1 MDLLKRRLSLH
12 LAASDTGAPN
22 RVTAYRGAFH
32 RATLSWLDKNL
43 QNRRTVHRELKEQ
56 PVPGLN
62 LSRAEAKERA
72 DHLFVD
78 SYVVTLDVTKGEE
91 TFYSRSEV
99 SFTCNKPGYSTF
111 IDAVGRSVISATL
124 NGVAV
129 DTSNFDGETIF
140 IKDLAAQN
148 LLVIE
153 LEAEY
158 SKSGEGLQRS
168 VDPSDGEIYLY
179 SQGETAH
186 IRNMFACF
194 DQPALKAT
202 FTLMVTTPGH
212 WQAVSNNPVESKV
225 AKGDL
230 VEWKFTTTPRIATY
244 LDALIAGPYSSVHDV
259 YKGQKEIPLGIYCRK
274 SMMQY
279 LDPEDVFLI
288 TKQGFEYFEKT
299 FGLAYP
305 FEKYDQI
312 AVVDFNFGAMEN
324 AGAVTFRE
332 DVLVFRSHMPE
343 KAYLSRANTILHE
356 MAHMWFGDMVTMSW
370 WDDLWLNES
379 FAEWSS
385 YLALVE
391 STRFTGA
398 WSEFNSARKNWAYRQ
413 DQLSSTHPIIA
424 DMVDMEAVNA
434 NFDGIT
440 YAKGAS
446 VLHQLVAHVGRPQF
460 IAALQTYFA
469 KHAWGNTTLEDLLVE
484 LEASSGRKLDSWVN
498 TWLQTAGVNTLRPSL
513 VIEGDAY
520 KSVTITQEAPLIP
533 VGSQELRPHRLAVG
547 LYDIDAGSL
556 KLRKTVELDVVGGS
570 TVVTELAGEKLADLL
585 LINDRDL
592 SYAKLRF
599 DDRSIA
605 TLKTHLGKL
614 DDALARALCWA
625 AIWDMHRDAEIST
638 SDFMEIALNSLA
650 KESDDA
656 IVTIVMSQLSTSVE
670 AYAKDHN
677 RDIYRE
683 KLATGLWDLVQS
695 SKPGSDLQLLSSR
708 AFASNAQSA
717 DQAAKIGELLN
728 GSAPGLKV
736 DTDLRWYFLIAMT
749 ERGLTTKTELDAEL
763 ESDKTTTGNLA
774 YQTCLAAMPNAEA
787 KAHAF
792 NKVLNEEIATSE
804 RSALI
809 MGFQRPIQRALL
821 DPFVAL
827 YFDNLLTV
835 WDAKSYEGAAKY
847 VTGFYPT
854 YVVRQSTVDATDAW
868 LAGPGKESPAVLRK
882 LVKESQDGLIRA
894 LKVQALDK

>member
-1 MDLLKRRLSLH
+1 
-12 LAASDTGAPN
+12 
-22 RVTAYRGAFH
+22 
-32 RATLSWLDKNL
+32 
-43 QNRRTVHRELKEQ
+43 
-56 PVPGLN
+56 VPGLN

-72 DHLFVD
+72 DHLYVN

-91 TFYSRSEV
+91 TFYSKSEV
-99 SFTCNKPGYSTF
+99 SFTCNKPGFATF

-129 DTSNFDGETIF
+129 DTSNFDGESIF
-140 IKDLAAQN
+140 LTNLAADN

-153 LEAEY
+153 IEAEY

-168 VDPSDGEIYLY
+168 VDPSDGEVYLY

-186 IRNMFACF
+186 IRNMFPCF

-202 FTLMVTTPGH
+202 FSLTVTTPGH
-212 WQAVSNNPVESKV
+212 WEAVSNNPVESKV

-230 VEWKFTTTPRIATY
+230 VEWKFSTTPRIATY

-259 YKGQKEIPLGIYCRK
+259 YKGQKEIPMGIYCRK

-279 LDPEDVFLI
+279 LDPEDIFLI

-332 DVLVFRSHMPE
+332 DVLVFRSHMPD

-385 YLALVE
+385 YLALSE
-391 STRFTGA
+391 ATRFKGA

-413 DQLSSTHPIIA
+413 DQLVSTHPIIA

-446 VLHQLVAHVGRPQF
+446 VLQQLVAHVGRPQF
-460 IAALQTYFA
+460 IAALQKYFA

-484 LEASSGRKLDSWVN
+484 LEATSGRKLESWVN
-498 TWLQTAGVNTLRPSL
+498 TWLQTAGVNTLRPAL
-513 VIEGDAY
+513 EIEGDVY
-520 KSVTITQEAPLIP
+520 KSITIKQETPLVP
-533 VGSQELRPHRLAVG
+533 ADSKELRPHRLAVG
-547 LYDIDAGSL
+547 LYDIKGDSL
-556 KLRKTVELDVVGGS
+556 QLRKSVELDVAGAA
-570 TVVTELAGEKLADLL
+570 TVVADLAGEKVADLL

-605 TLKTHLGKL
+605 TLKTHLGKF

-625 AIWDMHRDAEIST
+625 SIWDMHRDAEIS
-638 SDFMEIALNSLA
+638 SADFLEIALNGLA
-650 KESDDA
+650 GETDDA
-656 IVTIVMSQLSTSVE
+656 IVNIVLMQLNTSVE
-670 AYAKDHN
+670 AYAKDSN
-677 RDIYRE
+677 RAAYRE
-683 KLATGLWDLVQS
+683 QLADGLWALTQS
-695 SKPGSDLQLLSSR
+695 SAPGSDLQLLISR
-708 AFASNAQSA
+708 AFAINAHTTEQT
-717 DQAAKIGELLN
+717 AKIRELLN
-728 GSAPGLKV
+728 GGVPGLKV
-736 DTDLRWYFLIAMT
+736 DTDLRWYFLIALT
-749 ERGLTTKTELDAEL
+749 ERGATTRGELDAEL
-763 ESDKTTTGNLA
+763 AKDNTTTGNVA
-774 YQTCLAAMPNAEA
+774 FETCLAAMPNHEA
-787 KAHAF
+787 KAYAF
-792 NKVLNEEIATSE
+792 NKMLNEDIVTSM
-804 RSALI
+804 RSALVA
-809 MGFQRPIQRALL
+809 GFQRPIQRDLL
-821 DPFVAL
+821 EPFVNL
-827 YFDNLLTV
+827 YFDNLISA
-835 WDAKSYEGAAKY
+835 WESKSYEGAAKY
-847 VTGFYPT
+847 VSGFYPT
-854 YVVRQSTVDATDAW
+854 WIVKQSTVDATNAW
-868 LAGPGKESPAVLRK
+868 LNGAGKDSPAVLRK

>member
-1 MDLLKRRLSLH
+1 
-12 LAASDTGAPN
+12 
-22 RVTAYRGAFH
+22 
-32 RATLSWLDKNL
+32 
-43 QNRRTVHRELKEQ
+43 
-56 PVPGLN
+56 VPGLN

-72 DHLFVD
+72 DHLYVN

-91 TFYSRSEV
+91 TFYSKSEV
-99 SFTCNKPGYSTF
+99 SFTCNKPGFATF

-129 DTSNFDGETIF
+129 DTSNFDGESIF
-140 IKDLAAQN
+140 LTNLAAEN

-153 LEAEY
+153 IEAEY

-168 VDPSDGEIYLY
+168 VDPSDGEVYLY

-186 IRNMFACF
+186 IRNMFPCF

-202 FTLMVTTPGH
+202 FSLTVTTPGH
-212 WQAVSNNPVESKV
+212 WEAVSNNPVESKV

-230 VEWKFTTTPRIATY
+230 VEWKFSTTPRIATY

-259 YKGQKEIPLGIYCRK
+259 YKGQKEIPMGIYCRK

-279 LDPEDVFLI
+279 LDPEDIFLI

-332 DVLVFRSHMPE
+332 DVLVFRSHMPD

-385 YLALVE
+385 YLALSE
-391 STRFTGA
+391 ATRFKGA

-413 DQLSSTHPIIA
+413 DQLVSTHPIIA

-446 VLHQLVAHVGRPQF
+446 VLQQLVAHVGRPQF
-460 IAALQTYFA
+460 IAALQKYFA

-484 LEASSGRKLDSWVN
+484 LEATSGRKLESWVN
-498 TWLQTAGVNTLRPSL
+498 TWLQTAGVNTLRPAL
-513 VIEGDAY
+513 EIEGDVY
-520 KSVTITQEAPLIP
+520 KSITIKQETPLVP
-533 VGSQELRPHRLAVG
+533 ADSKELRPHRLAVG
-547 LYDIDAGSL
+547 LYDIKGDSL
-556 KLRKTVELDVVGGS
+556 QLRKSVELDVAGAA
-570 TVVTELAGEKLADLL
+570 TVVADLAGEKVADLL

-605 TLKTHLGKL
+605 TLKTHLGKF

-625 AIWDMHRDAEIST
+625 SIWDMHRDAEIS
-638 SDFMEIALNSLA
+638 SADFLEIALNGLA
-650 KESDDA
+650 GETDDA
-656 IVTIVMSQLSTSVE
+656 IVNIVLMQLNTSVE
-670 AYAKDHN
+670 AYAKDSN
-677 RDIYRE
+677 RAAYRE
-683 KLATGLWDLVQS
+683 QLADGLWALTQS
-695 SKPGSDLQLLSSR
+695 SAPGSDLQLLISR
-708 AFASNAQSA
+708 AFAINAHTTEQT
-717 DQAAKIGELLN
+717 AKIRELLN
-728 GSAPGLKV
+728 GGAPGLKV
-736 DTDLRWYFLIAMT
+736 DADLRWYFLIALT
-749 ERGLTTKTELDAEL
+749 ERGATTRGELDAEL
-763 ESDKTTTGNLA
+763 AKDNTTTGNVA
-774 YQTCLAAMPNAEA
+774 FETCLAAMPNHEA
-787 KAHAF
+787 KAYAF
-792 NKVLNEEIATSE
+792 NKMLNEDIVTSM
-804 RSALI
+804 RSALVA
-809 MGFQRPIQRALL
+809 GFQRPIQRDLL
-821 DPFVAL
+821 EPFVNL
-827 YFDNLLTV
+827 YFDNLISA
-835 WDAKSYEGAAKY
+835 WESKSYEGAAKY
-847 VTGFYPT
+847 VSGFYPT
-854 YVVRQSTVDATDAW
+854 WIVKQSTVDATNAW
-868 LAGPGKESPAVLRK
+868 LNGAGKDSPAVLRK

>member
-1 MDLLKRRLSLH
+1 
-12 LAASDTGAPN
+12 
-22 RVTAYRGAFH
+22 
-32 RATLSWLDKNL
+32 
-43 QNRRTVHRELKEQ
+43 
-56 PVPGLN
+56 VPGLN

-72 DHLFVD
+72 DHLYVN

-91 TFYSRSEV
+91 TFYSKSEV
-99 SFTCNKPGYSTF
+99 SFTCNKPGYATF

-129 DTSNFDGETIF
+129 DTRNFDGESIF
-140 IKDLAAQN
+140 LTNLAAEN

-153 LEAEY
+153 IEAEY

-168 VDPSDGEIYLY
+168 VDPSDGEVYLY

-186 IRNMFACF
+186 IRNMFPCF

-202 FTLMVTTPGH
+202 FTLTVTTPGH
-212 WQAVSNNPVESKV
+212 WEAVSNNPVESKV

-230 VEWKFTTTPRIATY
+230 VEWKFSTTPRIATY

-259 YKGQKEIPLGIYCRK
+259 YKGQKEIPMGIYCRK

-279 LDPEDVFLI
+279 LDPEDIFLI
-288 TKQGFEYFEKT
+288 TKQGFEYFEET

-332 DVLVFRSHMPE
+332 DVLVFRSHMPD

-385 YLALVE
+385 YLALAE
-391 STRFTGA
+391 ATRFKGA

-413 DQLSSTHPIIA
+413 DQLVSTHPIIA

-460 IAALQTYFA
+460 IAGIQKYFE

-484 LEASSGRKLDSWVN
+484 LEAASGRKLDSWVN
-498 TWLQTAGVNTLRPSL
+498 TWLQTAGVNTLRPEL
-513 VIEGDAY
+513 EIEGDVY
-520 KSVTITQEAPLIP
+520 KSISITQEAPLVP
-533 VGSQELRPHRLAVG
+533 ADSKELRPHRLAVG
-547 LYDIDAGSL
+547 LYDIKGDSL
-556 KLRKTVELDVVGGS
+556 QLRKSVELDVAGAS
-570 TVVTELAGEKLADLL
+570 TVVAELAGEKVADLL

-605 TLKTHLGKL
+605 TLKTHLGKF

-625 AIWDMHRDAEIST
+625 SIWDMHRDAEIS
-638 SDFMEIALNSLA
+638 SADFIEIALNGLA
-650 KESDDA
+650 GETDDA
-656 IVTIVMSQLSTSVE
+656 IVNIVLMQLNTSVE
-670 AYAKDHN
+670 AYAKDSN
-677 RDIYRE
+677 RDAYRE
-683 KLATGLWDLVQS
+683 KLANGLWTLTQNS
-695 SKPGSDLQLLSSR
+695 APGSDLQLLISR
-708 AFASNAQSA
+708 SFVVNAQTA
-717 DQAAKIGELLN
+717 DQTTKIRELLN
-728 GSAPGLKV
+728 GSAAGLKV
-736 DTDLRWYFLIAMT
+736 DTDLRWYFLIALT
-749 ERGLTTKTELDAEL
+749 ERGATTKAELDAEL
-763 ESDKTTTGNLA
+763 AKDNTTTGNLA
-774 YQTCLAAMPNAEA
+774 YETCLAAMPNSEA
-787 KAHAF
+787 KAYAF
-792 NKVLNEEIATSE
+792 NKVLNEDIVTSV
-804 RSALI
+804 RTALI
-809 MGFQRPIQRALL
+809 VGFQRPIQRDLL
-821 DPFVAL
+821 EPFVTR
-827 YFDNLLTV
+827 YFDNLINA
-835 WDAKSYEGAAKY
+835 WESKSYEGAAKY
-847 VTGFYPT
+847 VTGFYPNWI
-854 YVVRQSTVDATDAW
+854 VKQSTVDATNAW
-868 LAGPGKESPAVLRK
+868 LNGAGKDSPAVLRK

-894 LKVQALDK
+894 LKVQALDH

>member
-1 MDLLKRRLSLH
+1 M
-12 LAASDTGAPN
+12 
-22 RVTAYRGAFH
+22 
-32 RATLSWLDKNL
+32 
-43 QNRRTVHRELKEQ
+43 
-56 PVPGLN
+56 PGLN

-72 DHLFVD
+72 DHLYVN

-91 TFYSRSEV
+91 TFYSKSEV
-99 SFTCNKPGYSTF
+99 SFTCNKPGYATF

-129 DTSNFDGETIF
+129 DTSNFDGESIF
-140 IKDLAAQN
+140 LTNLAADN

-153 LEAEY
+153 IEAEY

-186 IRNMFACF
+186 IRNMFPCF

-202 FTLMVTTPGH
+202 FSLTVTTPGH
-212 WQAVSNNPVESKV
+212 WEAVSNNPVESKV

-230 VEWKFTTTPRIATY
+230 VEWKFSTTPRIATY
-244 LDALIAGPYSSVHDV
+244 LDALIAGPYSSIHDV

-279 LDPEDVFLI
+279 LDPEDIFLI

-332 DVLVFRSHMPE
+332 DVLVFRSHMPD

-385 YLALVE
+385 YLALSE
-391 STRFTGA
+391 ATRFKGA

-460 IAALQTYFA
+460 IAALQKYFA

-484 LEASSGRKLDSWVN
+484 LEASSGRKLDSWVS

-513 VIEGDAY
+513 EIDGDVY
-520 KSVTITQEAPLIP
+520 KKVTINQEAPLVP
-533 VGSQELRPHRLAVG
+533 EGSKELRPHRLAVG
-547 LYDIDAGSL
+547 LYDIKGDSL
-556 KLRKTVELDVVGGS
+556 QLRKSVELDVVGAS
-570 TVVTELAGEKLADLL
+570 TVVTELAGQKVADLL

-599 DDRSIA
+599 DERSIA
-605 TLKTHLGKL
+605 TLKTHLGKF

-625 AIWDMHRDAEIST
+625 SIWDMHRDAEIS
-638 SDFMEIALNSLA
+638 SADFIEIALNGLA
-650 KESDDA
+650 GESDDA
-656 IVTIVMSQLSTSVE
+656 IVSIVLMQLNTSVE
-670 AYAKDHN
+670 AYSQDSH
-677 RDIYRE
+677 RDSYRE
-683 KLATGLWDLVQS
+683 KLAAGLWTLLQKTS
-695 SKPGSDLQLLSSR
+695 AASDLQLLISR
-708 AFASNAQSA
+708 AFANNAQTA
-717 DQAAKIGELLN
+717 EQGEKIRELLN
-728 GSAPGLKV
+728 GNVAGLKV
-736 DTDLRWYFLIAMT
+736 DTDLRWFFLTALT
-749 ERGLTTKTELDAEL
+749 ERGAVTKAELDAEL
-763 ESDKTTTGNLA
+763 AKDNTTSGNIA
-774 YQTCLAAMPNAEA
+774 FETCLAAMPNHEA
-787 KAHAF
+787 KAYAF
-792 NKVLNEEIATSE
+792 NKVLNEDIVTSI

-809 MGFQRPIQRALL
+809 AGFQRPIQRNLL
-821 DPFVAL
+821 EPFVNL
-827 YFDNLLTV
+827 YFDNLINA
-835 WDAKSYEGAAKY
+835 WESKSYEGAAKY

-854 YVVRQSTVDATDAW
+854 WIVKQSTVDATNAW
-868 LAGPGKESPAVLRK
+868 LSGAGKDSPAVLRK

-894 LKVQALDK
+894 LKVQALDR